1 MYLRGQCCFTSFR
14 LQGFH
19 TSHLFFFLRGGG
31 RNGKSWL
38 MKTILDV
45 TACGHQPGDSA
56 CAREATAFS
65 RIDAPW
71 HWDGAVSGRIGATGI
86 MLSQLDSAGLNIE
99 CWTESYRRG
108 AKWSSFFLELPRL
121 DTRNVI
127 NPLHE
132 AKLADI
138 CPQISS
144 IVPVATWTTRF
155 KWVSSWFGHGS
166 ASPVLPST
174 QVLPKKCRPVQMNRK
189 KWWSRNHRLVKHL
202 RRPKMSLKRQLCL
215 CLLCLLY
222 LLYHWQTWDREKGP
236 ALETRKGD
244 KGATMAAMKMS
255 GCKCGCENATT
266 AYMVW
271 AFHCAQFAVC
281 NFVCFMFCF
290 PHFYWTE
297 DLSIKSISL
306 IWWKFKITATWWL
319 IILAQ
324 A

>member
-236 ALETRKGD
+236 ALETRK
-244 KGATMAAMKMS
+244 
-255 GCKCGCENATT
+255 
-266 AYMVW
+266 VIRVLQWLRWRW
-271 AFHCAQFAVC
+271 AVANVDVRMLQ
-281 NFVCFMFCF
+281 
-290 PHFYWTE
+290 P
-297 DLSIKSISL
+297 L
-306 IWWKFKITATWWL
+306 IWFELFIVHSLRFVILCVSCFVSPTSIEPKIYQLNPFHSYDGNSKSPPHGGWSF
-319 IILAQ
+319 
-324 A
+324 